1 VTIAKKKLRYTA
13 TAAQA
18 VSRYEVRASATGFE
32 LDADGR
38 LASLGVGE
46 RLSARVG
53 GAGGPVPGFEST
65 TTLDLRRAAVDA
77 VPSLLAS
84 WLADSGRAVALGGQG
99 HAESQRARDRAL
111 IDGLDVAEAL
121 SRLQPLARAGSS
133 RAERERA
140 GRAFVS
146 FTALL
151 RQDPGALGAAAANL
165 RQAGPLT
172 TTLLAALRDA
182 GSPEAQALLAEM
194 SRSGSPLTPEQ
205 RFEATRALSLVA
217 TPTAETVETL
227 RALRADPEVAAQ
239 ATYGLG
245 SALHRLDAQDPALA
259 SEVRGDLLGQLA
271 AARTPGEQSLV
282 LTALGNAGDAA
293 TLDAIAGYQDSE
305 DATVRGAVA
314 QAVRRIDGPQVDA
327 MLASLCQDPVAS
339 VRFSAV
345 SATDQRSPSAGLTG
359 AVSALALGEPEFRV
373 RAKAVNLLAQWPA
386 GAPTVADALAVVAT
400 RDPSEDLRHVA
411 TGALAKSR

>member
-1 VTIAKKKLRYTA
+1 
-13 TAAQA
+13 
-18 VSRYEVRASATGFE
+18 
-32 LDADGR
+32 
-38 LASLGVGE
+38 
-46 RLSARVG
+46 
-53 GAGGPVPGFEST
+53 
-65 TTLDLRRAAVDA
+65 
-77 VPSLLAS
+77 
-84 WLADSGRAVALGGQG
+84 
-99 HAESQRARDRAL
+99 
-111 IDGLDVAEAL
+111 
-121 SRLQPLARAGSS
+121 RLQPLARAGSS

-271 AARTPGEQSLV
+271 AARTPG
-282 LTALGNAGDAA
+282 
-293 TLDAIAGYQDSE
+293 
-305 DATVRGAVA
+305 
-314 QAVRRIDGPQVDA
+314 
-327 MLASLCQDPVAS
+327 
-339 VRFSAV
+339 
-345 SATDQRSPSAGLTG
+345 
-359 AVSALALGEPEFRV
+359 
-373 RAKAVNLLAQWPA
+373 
-386 GAPTVADALAVVAT
+386 
-400 RDPSEDLRHVA
+400 
-411 TGALAKSR
+411 